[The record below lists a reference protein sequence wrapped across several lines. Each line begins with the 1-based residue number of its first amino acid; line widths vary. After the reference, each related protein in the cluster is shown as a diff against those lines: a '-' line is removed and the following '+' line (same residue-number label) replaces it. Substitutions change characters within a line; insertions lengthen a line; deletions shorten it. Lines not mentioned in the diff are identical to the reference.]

1 MSIAKT
7 LLGSAR
13 VVPETGETGWGA
25 ETTQILV
32 DLIDSNNITVE
43 KLASGSLVQIITPGT
58 ATPAAASTLVPTS
71 SYMRISGSGGAV
83 TLDTTTPITAGEFD
97 GQALEIEGT
106 NDTNTV
112 TIEDSG
118 NVELNGLIVLA
129 SGTWITLRWNSTAVK
144 WRERNRSN

>member
-13 VVPETGETGWGA
+13 VVAETGETGWGA

-32 DLIDSNNITVE
+32 DLIDSNNISID
-43 KLASGSLVQIITPGT
+43 KLASTSLVHLITPGT
-58 ATPAAASTLVPTS
+58 ATPAAAATLTPTS

-83 TLDTTTPITAGEFD
+83 TLDTTTPIAAGEFD
-97 GQALEIEGT
+97 GQGLEIEGT
-106 NDTNTV
+106 SDANTV

-118 NVELNGLIVLA
+118 NAELNGLVVLA
-129 SGTWITLRWNSTAVK
+129 SGTWIELRWNDTASK